1 MDLSWV
7 FYALV
12 LFITGGMCFFTAITT
27 LIKLDRATPPAPA
40 PPSLTAQ
47 PPPEPPPRLTRLG
60 RPVRQIQ
67 LL

>member
-12 LFITGGMCFFTAITT
+12 LFLTGGTCFFTAITT
-27 LIKLDRATPPAPA
+27 LLKLDRATPPDPS
-40 PPSLTAQ
+40 PPPLTAQ
-47 PPPEPPPRLTRLG
+47 PPPAQPPKLTRLG